1 MMPEN
6 EERKDPASDEPN
18 FHPDGNKADCGYYA
32 GAVCPKCRQGILDY
46 NGLLNLQ
53 CPVCG
58 LENGYGFT

>member
-1 MMPEN
+1 MMPEK
-6 EERKDPASDEPN
+6 EERKDPAGDEQNSHPN
-18 FHPDGNKADCGYYA
+18 AGKADCGYYA
-32 GAVCPKCRQGILDY
+32 GALCPKCRQGILDY

>member
-6 EERKDPASDEPN
+6 EERKDPASDEQD
-18 FHPDGNKADCGYYA
+18 FHPDGSKADCGYYA

>member
-1 MMPEN
+1 MNLNKNIEN
-6 EERKDPASDEPN
+6 IEEDGGHPAIEEQQL
-18 FHPDGNKADCGYYA
+18 ACGFFY
-32 GAVCPKCRQGILDY
+32 GALCPRCKQGILDY

>member
-1 MMPEN
+1 MKPEK
-6 EERKDPASDEPN
+6 EERKDPAKDERN
-18 FHPDGNKADCGYYA
+18 SHPAGNQANCGYYV